1 MYAGALQFTPRFID
15 DTMKFPGLLFV
26 ITSELEPCV
35 KRVNVDKARVLSVNE
50 LIRVA
55 FSVVE
60 T

>member
-1 MYAGALQFTPRFID
+1 MVLTPRFME

-26 ITSELEPCV
+26 ITSDEGPCV
-35 KRVNVDKARVLSVNE
+35 KRVNVDKAKVLTVNE
-50 LIRVA
+50 LIAVA